1 MGVRSI
7 PLLSRRGGGNTKKKG
22 GKGRG
27 GPDLLKEAMA
37 AQSAGREG
45 GSGKARGGGGGGGK
59 TQKKKPARPKKPD
72 VSYRI
77 APANYLILSESEKD
91 GMLRQFIRVVGSLEE
106 GRRLRITAVNRK
118 AVAECAG
125 RTYDYVEEAVYF
137 TSKQDLGPALSSA
150 GFRSARMDEPLRFVA
165 DAEKAGH
172 MTLPDGALARAY
184 VVYDFPRSIT
194 PAWFHQIAQVAT
206 VAEADI
212 AQLRPAAARRA
223 LITHANTFEAMGGRR
238 LAEEAQDARSV
249 NDMLQRQETRVYE
262 CAIRAVVTGTDRADL
277 ARNCKEFSRQCAQRS
292 IRAMSVP
299 GKNGE
304 IAVNGWGPRFLFEG
318 ASCAAFYPFVS
329 STLLEIDGAGG
340 VYLGANEFDGTP
352 VVYDYL
358 RRTNYNMTVLGSS
371 GSGKSVSAKT
381 YLDNFGAMMRD
392 KYGADAPAKMY
403 ILDLHGEYVALKD
416 YLGMDV
422 VDLMSRDEMGLDP
435 FSLLPTSD
443 AAVDMLADVSEMPPA
458 LRSLALSKAE
468 GCSTVV
474 ELVGRLRAEKGRD
487 ADRCGEAA
495 AHLAMFA
502 EGKLSGMFK
511 GELKIRDRTILS
523 LRKASESNINSMLIS
538 LALQKIWLD
547 VRDAPAHVPKV
558 LVIEEAWF
566 ALRMESTAAILSNIA
581 RSGRKENCHLI
592 VMTQDIDEV
601 LQSEHG
607 AAVIKNSATV
617 MLHALKPATAST
629 LQRVLDLSD
638 KERDEIAA
646 LDKGQA
652 IMRADRNR
660 IKLQVMPTPEQLARF
675 NTAATGLTA
684 AAAAA
689 TASPQAR
696 SMRDP

>member
-1 MGVRSI
+1 MGMLSL
-7 PLLSRRGGGNTKKKG
+7 PLLSGR
-22 GKGRG
+22 KGRG
-27 GPDLLKEAMA
+27 KKAKKKDPDLLKEAMSAHTGGGRA
-37 AQSAGREG
+37 A
-45 GSGKARGGGGGGGK
+45 ARGGKGGK
-59 TQKKKPARPKKPD
+59 KAPRPKTPD

-77 APANYLILSESEKD
+77 APANYLILSEAEKD
-91 GMLRQFIRVVGSLEE
+91 GMLRQFIRVIGSLEE
-106 GRRLRITAVNRK
+106 RRRLRITAVNRK

-150 GFRSARMDEPLRFVA
+150 GFRSARMDEPVKFVA
-165 DAEKAGH
+165 DDEKAGH
-172 MTLPDGALARAY
+172 LLLPDGALARAF

-194 PAWFHQIAQVAT
+194 PAWFHQIARVAT

-212 AQLRPAAARRA
+212 VQLRPAAARRA
-223 LITHANTFEAMGGRR
+223 LITHANTHEAMGGRR

-262 CAIRAVVTGTDRADL
+262 CAIRAVVTGADRADL
-277 ARNCKEFSRQCAQRS
+277 ARNCKEFRRNCAQRS
-292 IRAMSVP
+292 IKAMSIP
-299 GKNGE
+299 GRQGE
-304 IAVNGWGPRFLFEG
+304 TAMNGWGPRFLFEG
-318 ASCAAFYPFVS
+318 ASLAAFYPFVS

-340 VYLGANEFDGTP
+340 VYMGANEFDGTP

-381 YLDNFGAMMRD
+381 YLDNFRAMMRD
-392 KYGADAPAKMY
+392 KYGDAPVKMY

-416 YLGMDV
+416 YMGMDV

-435 FSLLPTSD
+435 FRLLPTSD
-443 AAVDMLADVSEMPPA
+443 AAVDLLADVSEMPPA
-458 LRSLALSKAE
+458 LRSITLARAE
-468 GCSTVV
+468 GCRTVA
-474 ELVGRLRAEKGRD
+474 ELVERLGAEDGKD

-502 EGKLSGMFK
+502 RGNLSGMFR
-511 GELKIRDRTILS
+511 GELKISDRTILS

-547 VRDAPAHVPKV
+547 IRDAPAHVPKV

-566 ALRMESTAAILSNIA
+566 ALRMESTASILSNIA

-601 LQSEHG
+601 LGSEHG

-617 MLHALKPATAST
+617 MLHALKPATAT
-629 LQRVLDLSD
+629 VLQGVLDLSD
-638 KERDEIAA
+638 KERDEIVG

-652 IMRADRNR
+652 IMRADHNR
-660 IKLQVMPTPEQLARF
+660 IKMQVRPTPEQLARF
-675 NTAATGLTA
+675 NTAATGL
-684 AAAAA
+684 AAA
-689 TASPQAR
+689 TAAAPAAASAP
-696 SMRDP
+696 P